1 MFPSGFWKSHAIFLV
16 KPFADIHNVYSYN
29 MYIYMHTLHIGT
41 YTRKNH
47 VTFISP
53 QNQNINKTISCCAP
67 FYIHAY
73 TANLE
78 SKQTCFNVLKQLE
91 ASNFHTHTCSY
102 THQNMNSNILEQL
115 LCYE

>member
-53 QNQNINKTISCCAP
+53 KIKTLTKPSAVAHL
-67 FYIHAY
+67 FTYM
-73 TANLE
+73 
-78 SKQTCFNVLKQLE
+78 
-91 ASNFHTHTCSY
+91 HT
-102 THQNMNSNILEQL
+102 QQI
-115 LCYE
+115 